1 MLQLDDAK
9 VQGRTLSES
18 SSDNQGQ
25 LGARDGAL
33 PPLDAFSGTL
43 AQKAYSSL
51 KQAILSLTL
60 KPGEVLRKPEICEE
74 LGISRSPVAEAL
86 ARLAGERLVDVVPQ
100 AGTFVARF
108 SLDEIREGAF
118 LREALE
124 LAAIEQLATTLSAEQ
139 MIELRR
145 NVRIQ
150 EALVKDGDFV
160 GFYQM
165 DREMHRMLLAF
176 TGFKRLGQLAET
188 SWLHVD
194 RARQLI
200 LPEPGRVQA
209 TLEEHLAI
217 LQALEARDPVA
228 ARAATRLHL
237 RQLVAMLEPLM
248 RTRPELFVEV

>member
-1 MLQLDDAK
+1 MLQLDGDK
-9 VQGRTLSES
+9 VQGRTSPEKSFAGLDQS
-18 SSDNQGQ
+18 QT
-25 LGARDGAL
+25 L

-43 AQKAYSSL
+43 AQKAYGSL
-51 KQAILSLTL
+51 KQAILSLVL
-60 KPGEVLRKPEICEE
+60 KPGEVLRKPEICEQ
-74 LGISRSPVAEAL
+74 LGVSRSPVAEAL

-108 SLDEIREGAF
+108 SLEEIREGAF

-124 LAAIEQLATTLSAEQ
+124 LAAIEQLATTLTDQQ
-139 MIELRR
+139 MVELRR
-145 NVRIQ
+145 NLRIQ
-150 EALVKDGDFV
+150 EALVKDGDYL

-165 DREMHRMLLAF
+165 DREMHRMLLSF
-176 TGFKRLGQLAET
+176 TGYKRLGQLAET

-209 TLEEHLAI
+209 TLEEHMAI
-217 LQALEARDPVA
+217 LAALEGRNAAA
-228 ARAATRLHL
+228 ARAATRHHL
-237 RQLVAMLEPLM
+237 RRLVAVLEPLM